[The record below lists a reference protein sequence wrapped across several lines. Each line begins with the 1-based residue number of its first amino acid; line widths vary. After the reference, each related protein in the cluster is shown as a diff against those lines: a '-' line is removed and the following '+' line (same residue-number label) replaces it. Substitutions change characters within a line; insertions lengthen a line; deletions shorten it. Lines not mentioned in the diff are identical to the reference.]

1 MVECPFMKVKK
12 QTSFD
17 LIFGLFLILYLWFI
31 LDTGYWSDDRK
42 YEFIN
47 GILASNQWSI
57 IQFIWERI
65 SVHVEMHGRFFPFTS
80 VFAEGIPF
88 LFGLNYIKYI
98 SCQ

>member
-1 MVECPFMKVKK
+1 MKVKK

-65 SVHVEMHGRFFPFTS
+65 NIGVQGVQTR
-80 VFAEGIPF
+80 
-88 LFGLNYIKYI
+88 
-98 SCQ
+98 